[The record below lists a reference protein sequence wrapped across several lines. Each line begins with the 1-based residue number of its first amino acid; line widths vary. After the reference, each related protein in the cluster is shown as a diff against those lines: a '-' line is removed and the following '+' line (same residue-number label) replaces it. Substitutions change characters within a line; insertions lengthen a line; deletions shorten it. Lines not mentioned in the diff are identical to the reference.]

1 LGEQEGIA
9 GVLTTAG
16 HLLVSADVSGNLL
29 ALDPATGRTLWHL
42 NVGGEVVASP
52 MTYEIEGRQYLIV
65 PVQDVMY
72 AFAVPG
78 KN

>member
-1 LGEQEGIA
+1 
-9 GVLTTAG
+9 
-16 HLLVSADVSGNLL
+16 
-29 ALDPATGRTLWHL
+29 L